1 MEYQHPRKREL
12 FDNDFEIL
20 KFRDL
25 PAPYQMAMAW
35 YMAIDG
41 EAWCDVLDGIDV
53 VPYENSFSNPIYHE
67 TWKKH
72 LEQKMPEFVDLYGD
86 VEFGVG
92 LWPTAD
98 IAKTIAAD
106 EHIIA
111 DTPEDVTIASYAK
124 GRPLGTSMQN
134 YHKHEYP
141 EEGRYPVI
149 LSSFDEE
156 TLQDG
161 WKRFSLYA
169 RSGFEMTPVIFYPR
183 EWHYDL
189 LREREVSPP
198 RM

>member
-41 EAWCDVLDGIDV
+41 EAWCDVLDGVDV
-53 VPYENSFSNPIYHE
+53 VPYENSFSNPVYHE
-67 TWKKH
+67 TWKKN
-72 LEQKMPEFVDLYGD
+72 LEQKMPEFVNLYGD
-86 VEFGVG
+86 VEFGIG
-92 LWPTAD
+92 QWPTAD
-98 IAKTIAAD
+98 LVRSIAQDEPFISEQSEDETIA
-106 EHIIA
+106 E
-111 DTPEDVTIASYAK
+111 YAK
-124 GRPLGTSMQN
+124 DHPLGSSMHG
-134 YHKHEYP
+134 YYKSEYP

-149 LSSFDEE
+149 LSSFDDE
-156 TLQDG
+156 TLEDG
-161 WKRFSLYA
+161 WKRFSLYT
-169 RSGFEMTPVIFYPR
+169 RSGYESTPVIFYP
-183 EWHYDL
+183 EDWHYDL